1 MLYFSSVQ
9 DGFNKEIISYRVS
22 TKQHLALVL
31 ETLED
36 ACRKRNTSGTILH
49 SDQGG
54 VYTSKKFQRKAKE
67 KGILTS
73 MSRKGNC
80 HDNAL
85 IESFHSQLKVEGF
98 YSQSCQQTTNS
109 IVLEMI
115 DDYIH
120 YYHHERIHENLSYLS
135 PIDYGRQVG

>member
-1 MLYFSSVQ
+1 MDLTMRLSAFVSVP
-9 DGFNKEIISYRVS
+9 NKIYR
-22 TKQHLALVL
+22 LFW
-31 ETLED
+31 TLED
-36 ACRKRNTSGTILH
+36 ACQKRDVSGIILH

-54 VYTSKKFQRKAKE
+54 VYTFKEFQRRAKE

-98 YSQSCQQTTNS
+98 YSQSCLKTTNS
-109 IVLEMI
+109 IVLEMVK
-115 DDYIH
+115 DYIH
-120 YYHHERIHENLSYLS
+120 YYNHERIQENLNYLS
-135 PIDYGRQVG
+135 PLDYRKQVG